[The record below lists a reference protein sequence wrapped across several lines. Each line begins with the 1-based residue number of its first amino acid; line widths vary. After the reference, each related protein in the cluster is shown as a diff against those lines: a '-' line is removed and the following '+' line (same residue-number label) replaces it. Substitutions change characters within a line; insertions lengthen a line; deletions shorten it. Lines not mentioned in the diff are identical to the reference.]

1 MVSFLDNTEKIV
13 QTSGE
18 FTQRLDGAK
27 TLGDHGINYLIVF
40 FGGSGPSNKRGD
52 KTPHP
57 GVDP

>member
-1 MVSFLDNTEKIV
+1 MV
-13 QTSGE
+13 QTQAS
-18 FTQRLDGAK
+18 LPSWDGAK

-40 FGGSGPSNKRGD
+40 LGGSGPSNKRGD